1 MSLHAKLP
9 DVFSEDVTS
18 LDDYKNRIQEI
29 EKYCKSNGD
38 DNWGTFY
45 RGDLYDAKAQCNL
58 FRSNST
64 TNEAEL
70 FNTWKNTHSKICED
84 FPEEFMQLAYM
95 QHYCKKEDAL
105 YTRLLDFSTDSLVAL
120 RFACGEG
127 ENRRKKVTVYQT
139 DYLRLN
145 AIDRKEIL
153 ESYMRLVKSQELLPL
168 YKESQDEACWGRDTF
183 VEVERNFPRIDRQ
196 KGLFLIMGNFTT
208 AELLGEQDPDG
219 ASQAMKVTHELSENI
234 GRGENCPG
242 YVGVLAIAADCVEK
256 IRRGLELMPDY
267 RIDYLMDEETGANHA

>member
-1 MSLHAKLP
+1 M
-9 DVFSEDVTS
+9 
-18 LDDYKNRIQEI
+18 
-29 EKYCKSNGD
+29 
-38 DNWGTFY
+38 
-45 RGDLYDAKAQCNL
+45 
-58 FRSNST
+58 
-64 TNEAEL
+64 
-70 FNTWKNTHSKICED
+70 
-84 FPEEFMQLAYM
+84 
-95 QHYCKKEDAL
+95 
-105 YTRLLDFSTDSLVAL
+105 
-120 RFACGEG
+120 
-127 ENRRKKVTVYQT
+127 
-139 DYLRLN
+139 RLN

-168 YKESQDEACWGRDTF
+168 YKESQDEACWSRDTF